1 MSSRYLPEKL
11 RQRITES
18 SKHRC
23 GYCLSEQKYSIDKF
37 EIEHIIPLALGGTN
51 DESNL
56 WLSCGGCNK
65 HKWMKVSGIDP
76 DSGENVPL
84 FNPRTQLWTEHFRW
98 DETGVFIIGQTAVG
112 RATVVVLHLNN
123 ELAVRVRGHWV
134 RAGWHPPIDTI

>member
-1 MSSRYLPEKL
+1 MNPKYIPEKL

-18 SKHRC
+18 SNHRC

-37 EIEHIIPLALGGTN
+37 EIEHIIPHALGGAN

-65 HKWMKVSGIDP
+65 HKGMKVSGIDP

-84 FNPRTQLWTEHFRW
+84 FNPRTQFWAEHFYW

-112 RATVVVLHLNN
+112 RATVVALHLNN
-123 ELAVRVRGHWV
+123 DLAVRVRGHWV
-134 RAGWHPPIDTI
+134 RAGWHPPVDTI